1 MVEPKPEQDAKHVRV
16 AIAGS
21 GFGGLGAA
29 IRLTQSGV
37 HDLLVF
43 ERSNDV
49 GGVWRD
55 NTYPGCACDVESHL
69 YSFSFARNPEWT
81 RSFSPAAEI
90 HAYLRACA
98 ERFGILPRIRFDH
111 EIRRATWDDDAQR
124 WRLETNHGV
133 YTADVFVAAVGGLSE
148 PAVPSLPGL
157 ETFAG
162 TTFHSARWNHAHD
175 LAGKRVAVIGTGAS
189 AIQFVPAIQ
198 PKVARLAVFQ
208 RTPPWIVPR
217 NDRALDETQRQALR
231 GSNVAQW
238 LLRARI
244 YALREV
250 MALPFFDVRIAKLG
264 QRLAEKH
271 LARQVRDPVLRRKL
285 TPGYTMGCKRIL
297 LSDDYYPAHTQPNVD
312 VVTDAIVEIRP
323 EGVVT
328 SDGKLHE
335 VDTIIFGTGFHV
347 QDYPF
352 AKRVHGRGGRCLAD
366 AWKDR
371 MTAHLGTTVSGYPN
385 LFLLQGPNTALGHTS
400 VITMQESQIE
410 HVVNALRH
418 LTKNGLAAVEPRLEA
433 QNAFVAHVDAKTKGT
448 VWTSGGCKSW
458 YLDAN
463 GHNSTLWPG
472 FTFTFKRRVEPFDP
486 SEYVLMPRSPR
497 VSRTSENK
505 ARGESPR
512 VIANGLS
519 GLEAA
524 RG

>member
-1 MVEPKPEQDAKHVRV
+1 MVQPKPAHVPTHVRV

-21 GFGGLGAA
+21 GFGGLGTA
-29 IRLTQSGV
+29 IRLTQSGI
-37 HDLLVF
+37 DDFLVF
-43 ERSNDV
+43 ERSSDV

-81 RSFSPAAEI
+81 RSFSPSKEI

-111 EIRRATWDDDAQR
+111 EIHSATWDEDAQR
-124 WRLETNHGV
+124 WRLETKHGV
-133 YTADVFVAAVGGLSE
+133 YTADFFVAAVGGLSE

-157 ETFAG
+157 ETFSG
-162 TTFHSARWNHAHD
+162 TTFHSARWNHEHV

-198 PKVARLAVFQ
+198 PEVARLKVFQ

-217 NDRALDETQRQALR
+217 KDRALTDRERRVLR
-231 GSNVAQW
+231 SSNVAQW

-244 YALREV
+244 YALREI
-250 MALPFFDVRIAKLG
+250 MALPFFDARIAKLG
-264 QRLAEKH
+264 QRIAERH
-271 LARQVRDPVLRRKL
+271 LERRVRDPILRAKL
-285 TPGYTMGCKRIL
+285 TPSYTMGCKRIL
-297 LSDDYYPAHTQPNVD
+297 LSDDYLPAVTQPNVD
-312 VVTDAIVEIRP
+312 VVTDSIVEIRP

-328 SDGKLHE
+328 KDGTLHE

-347 QDYPF
+347 QDFPF
-352 AKRVHGRGGRCLAD
+352 AKRVQGKGGRLLSD
-366 AWKDR
+366 TWKDR

-410 HVVNALRH
+410 HVVNALRYVA
-418 LTKNGLAAVEPRLEA
+418 KERLATVEPRLEA
-433 QNAFVAHVDAKTKGT
+433 QNAFVADVDAKTKRT

-458 YLDAN
+458 YLDAQ
-463 GHNSTLWPG
+463 GRNSTLWPG
-472 FTFTFKRRVEPFDP
+472 FTFTFKRRVERFDP
-486 SEYVLMPRSPR
+486 SEYVLMPRS
-497 VSRTSENK
+497 SRTSEIK
-505 ARGESPR
+505 APGESPR
-512 VIANGLS
+512 VFANGS
-519 GLEAA
+519 RLEAA
-524 RG
+524 RGS